1 MPVTALL
8 DIQNLSISVRSG
20 GRELPAVRDASL
32 SVSAGEVLAI
42 VGESGSGKSLTALSI
57 IGLLSK
63 GVTQITSGRILFDE
77 QDLAKA
83 SPRSLD
89 RYRGSD
95 IGMIFQEPLSA
106 LNPVLKIGDQIIE
119 GLISRNTVGRAEA
132 RSLALTALRDV
143 RVSDPERRLDQYP
156 HELSGGMRQRVMI
169 ALALI
174 SSPKLLI
181 ADEPTTALDVTIQA
195 QVLEVLRDLQRR
207 RGLAMILIT
216 HDLGIVADMADRIA
230 VMYAGEI
237 VETGTV
243 AEILGAPKHP
253 YTVGLLSCLPEYSP
267 PGRKL
272 VVMPGS
278 IPALDEHIDGCRFK
292 NRCPQYMPGACD
304 KPIPLTA
311 LAGGRAC
318 RCVAPIGLQ
327 EVPALC
333 LN

>member
-1 MPVTALL
+1 MGALL
-8 DIQNLSISVRSG
+8 DIKNLCISVRSG
-20 GRELPAVRDASL
+20 GRELPAVRNASL
-32 SVSAGEVLAI
+32 SVNPGEVLAI

-57 IGLLSK
+57 MGLLSK
-63 GVTQITSGRILFDE
+63 GITQITSGQILFHG
-77 QDLAKA
+77 QDLASS
-83 SPRSLD
+83 SPRQLD
-89 RYRGSD
+89 RHRGTD

-119 GLISRNTVGRAEA
+119 GLLARNAVTRVEA
-132 RSLALTALRDV
+132 RSRALAALKDV

-195 QVLEVLRDLQRR
+195 QVLQVLRDLQQRR
-207 RGLAMILIT
+207 SLAMILIT

-237 VETGTV
+237 VETGSVT
-243 AEILGAPKHP
+243 EILGSPKHP

-278 IPALDEHIDGCRFK
+278 IPGLDEEIQGCRFK
-292 NRCPQYMPGACD
+292 SRCPQYAPGPCD
-304 KPIPLTA
+304 EVIPLEA
-311 LAGGRAC
+311 LAPGRAC
-318 RCVAPIGLQ
+318 RCIAPIGLR
-327 EVPALC
+327 EEGSHYA
-333 LN
+333 